1 MEIRQ
6 LERSG
11 RMMRGIIIT
20 LALIGVIQVCFMLLV
35 ELRRGW
41 EARAAISQLQED
53 VAELEAER
61 ARLAA
66 IIENGDSDGYRMQ
79 LARRQGFMMPDETRV
94 LIIGV
99 P

>member
-1 MEIRQ
+1 
-6 LERSG
+6 
-11 RMMRGIIIT
+11 MRGIIIT